1 MRATRRPRNGTGS
14 GGPSDGAGRALAVL
28 LGFGP
33 RLLKSPQIL
42 NWHDTMG
49 FEQLAALKAQLA
61 KQAKQAKQEKEARPA
76 KQAKEARPAKPPR
89 ARADAAARPAN
100 SGKPANAG
108 KPVDP
113 VIQAIG
119 KLQKRF
125 PLAFPKNPAPKAPLK
140 VGIFEDL
147 LQHAASL
154 ALDEAMLREAVRTWC
169 RGTRYWTCM
178 VEGATRLDL
187 AGEPAGQVTQ
197 ADAKRAQQQRSQ
209 QYRANRAQKAKDQP
223 AADAVK
229 SEPANSEPAKA
240 EAAIEESAKPE

>member
-1 MRATRRPRNGTGS
+1 
-14 GGPSDGAGRALAVL
+14 
-28 LGFGP
+28 
-33 RLLKSPQIL
+33 
-42 NWHDTMG
+42 MG

-61 KQAKQAKQEKEARPA
+61 KQAKEARPA
-76 KQAKEARPAKPPR
+76 KQAKEARPAKPQR
-89 ARADAAARPAN
+89 ARADAAAR
-100 SGKPANAG
+100 PANAG

-125 PLAFPKNPAPKAPLK
+125 PLAFPKNPAPKVPLK

-147 LQHAASL
+147 LQHAATL

-178 VEGATRLDL
+178 VEGAMRLDL
-187 AGEPAGQVTQ
+187 AGEQAGQVTL

-209 QYRANRAQKAKDQP
+209 QHRANRAQKAKDQP
-223 AADAVK
+223 AADAAK
-229 SEPANSEPAKA
+229 NEPAKE
-240 EAAIEESAKPE
+240 EAAKDEAAKDEAAKPE

>member
-1 MRATRRPRNGTGS
+1 
-14 GGPSDGAGRALAVL
+14 
-28 LGFGP
+28 
-33 RLLKSPQIL
+33 
-42 NWHDTMG
+42 MG

-61 KQAKQAKQEKEARPA
+61 KQAKEARPA
-76 KQAKEARPAKPPR
+76 KQAKEARPTKEARPANDARPAKPPR
-89 ARADAAARPAN
+89 ARADAAT
-100 SGKPANAG
+100 KPANAG

-125 PLAFPKNPAPKAPLK
+125 PLAFPKNPAPKVPLK

-154 ALDEAMLREAVRTWC
+154 ALDEAMLRDAVRTWC

-178 VEGATRLDL
+178 VEGAMRLDL
-187 AGEPAGQVTQ
+187 AGESAGQVTL

-209 QYRANRAQKAKDQP
+209 QHRASRAQKAKQQP
-223 AADAVK
+223 AAEAAKSEAAESEAVK
-229 SEPANSEPAKA
+229 D
-240 EAAIEESAKPE
+240 EATKTE

>member
-1 MRATRRPRNGTGS
+1 MTKA
-14 GGPSDGAGRALAVL
+14 AQAVPVP
-28 LGFGP
+28 G
-33 RLLKSPQIL
+33 LLKSPQIL
-42 NWHDTMG
+42 NWQVTMG

-61 KQAKQAKQEKEARPA
+61 KQAKEARPA
-76 KQAKEARPAKPPR
+76 KQAKEARPAKQANEARPAKPPR
-89 ARADAAARPAN
+89 ARVDAAA
-100 SGKPANAG
+100 KPANAG

-125 PLAFPKNPAPKAPLK
+125 PLAFPKNPAPKVPLK

-187 AGEPAGQVTQ
+187 AGEPAGQVTL

-209 QYRANRAQKAKDQP
+209 QHRASRAQKAKQQP
-223 AADAVK
+223 AAGEVVK
-229 SEPANSEPAKA
+229 SEAVTN
-240 EAAIEESAKPE
+240 EAAKDEAAKPE

>member
-1 MRATRRPRNGTGS
+1 
-14 GGPSDGAGRALAVL
+14 
-28 LGFGP
+28 
-33 RLLKSPQIL
+33 
-42 NWHDTMG
+42 MG

-61 KQAKQAKQEKEARPA
+61 KQAKEARPA

-89 ARADAAARPAN
+89 ARADSAA
-100 SGKPANAG
+100 KPANAG

-178 VEGATRLDL
+178 VEGATRVDL
-187 AGEPAGQVTQ
+187 AGEPAGQVTL

-209 QYRANRAQKAKDQP
+209 QYRATRAQKAKDQP
-223 AADAVK
+223 AADANK
-229 SEPANSEPAKA
+229 SGPAKEEPAKE
-240 EAAIEESAKPE
+240 EAAKPE